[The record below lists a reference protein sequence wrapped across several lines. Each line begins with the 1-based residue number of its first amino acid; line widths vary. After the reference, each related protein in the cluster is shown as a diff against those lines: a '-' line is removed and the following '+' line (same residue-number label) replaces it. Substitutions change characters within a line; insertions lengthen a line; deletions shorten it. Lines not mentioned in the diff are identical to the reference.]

1 MPKFIKFDVNKG
13 DSITITKITF
23 QGAKALTE
31 EDFNTIIANKE
42 TDVYFT
48 WFFGRNDGEMDFE
61 QLEFDSSRIRDLYL
75 QNGYLDAKVTAAF
88 SKVDFNTNTA
98 NIEYTII
105 EGVQYKVNNTIIYL
119 DEKILNVDDLYPEL
133 QLKKEEIFNISKLR
147 KDQEYIKTQVA
158 NKGYAYTNVKFD
170 IKPNKKERTVDLIYN
185 VIPGDKVYI
194 NDVIISG
201 NSRTLDRVIRRNVYL
216 APKDLYSL
224 TDFKDSQNA
233 LKRTGFFD
241 SVTLKKQRLSSDK
254 MNLLVEVKEAA
265 TGNLTVGGGYGSYDG
280 FLINLGINDKNILGS
295 GLNLGFSIEHS
306 SKKNNYTIS
315 LSNPAIK
322 DSVYSGNANIH
333 QNEILSED
341 QLPINY
347 TAYSACFRREA
358 GSYGKD
364 TRGFL
369 RVHQFNKVE
378 LVKFVKPE
386 NSYKELEKLVGQAE
400 AILQSLG
407 LKYRVIELCTG
418 DLSFAAAKCYDLELW
433 APGEEK
439 WLEVSS
445 CSNFEDFQARR
456 GNIRYRRN
464 SDKQV
469 EFVHTLNGSGVAT
482 PRLLVALLETYQN
495 KDGTIAIPKPLQPYF
510 GNEVID

>member
-1 MPKFIKFDVNKG
+1 MLSIDIIRNNPKEVEQGLARKGEKLLISEIIK
-13 DSITITKITF
+13 
-23 QGAKALTE
+23 
-31 EDFNTIIANKE
+31 
-42 TDVYFT
+42 
-48 WFFGRNDGEMDFE
+48 
-61 QLEFDSSRIRDLYL
+61 
-75 QNGYLDAKVTAAF
+75 
-88 SKVDFNTNTA
+88 
-98 NIEYTII
+98 
-105 EGVQYKVNNTIIYL
+105 L
-119 DEKILNVDDLYPEL
+119 DESYRSDLAQANEMRAERNVASDKIARA
-133 QLKKEEIFNISKLR
+133 KKLGENSDKAINAMRKLSQQIKVLEE
-147 KDQEYIKTQVA
+147 KTQSSK
-158 NKGYAYTNVKFD
+158 NELDQLLLGL
-170 IKPNKKERTVDLIYN
+170 PN
-185 VIPGDKVYI
+185 IPHESVPEGKDEKNNQLVREW
-194 NDVIISG
+194 G
-201 NSRTLDRVIRRNVYL
+201 ETLDRDFNIIAHLELGKALSLFDFERG
-216 APKDLYSL
+216 AKISGSGFPLY
-224 TDFKDSQNA
+224 
-233 LKRTGFFD
+233 TGKGAK
-241 SVTLKKQRLSSDK
+241 LER
-254 MNLLVEVKEAA
+254 A
-265 TGNLTVGGGYGSYDG
+265 
-280 FLINLGINDKNILGS
+280 LINFMLDFQTEENGYMEIFPPFVVRPESAVTTGQLPKLADDMYAS
-295 GLNLGFSIEHS
+295 E
-306 SKKNNYTIS
+306 
-315 LSNPAIK
+315 K
-322 DSVYSGNANIH
+322 DDLWLIPTAEVPLTNIH

-386 NSYKELEKLVGQAE
+386 NSYKELEKLVGHAE

-495 KDGTIAIPKPLQPYF
+495 KDGTIAIPEPLQPYF
-510 GNEVID
+510 GNEVLD